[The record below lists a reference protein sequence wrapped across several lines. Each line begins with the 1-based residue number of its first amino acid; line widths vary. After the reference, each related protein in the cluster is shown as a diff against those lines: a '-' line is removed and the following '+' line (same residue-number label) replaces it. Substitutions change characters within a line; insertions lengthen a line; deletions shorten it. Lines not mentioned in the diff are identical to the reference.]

1 MADSQLRGFGSETLA
16 RADVRPGC
24 LASSPQSHHS
34 ILRRSRWFEPPSR
47 FTCDRALA
55 HAYSATADADVSL
68 PRMADGTAYQTELPL
83 GLIGEAPEYLTS
95 QLVTYIG
102 NKRAMLEP
110 IRRAVE
116 EVQRRTGRSKLRILD
131 AFSGSGVVARMFK
144 QYASELIVN
153 DFEDY
158 ARCVSAC
165 YLTNRSEVSR
175 EALATRAEALNR
187 AVSSERAPAGFFRRL
202 YSPRDPSA
210 IVVEDR
216 VFYTPENAY
225 RLDAY
230 RQLFEAED
238 AQVKTLLMGPLL
250 SEASIHANTAGVFK
264 GFYKDRQ
271 TGIGKFGGSGADA
284 LDRITAPIVLEPP
297 ILSNFECDYAVHQAD
312 ANALVHKLRG
322 LDVAYFDPPYN
333 QHPYGSNYFMLNLL
347 VSYQEPAE
355 ISRVSGIPNTWRR
368 SDYNVRSRAL
378 PRLRDL
384 IESVDARF
392 VILSFND
399 EGFVSPGEIRAVLN
413 SVGTI
418 TEHRQAYTTFRGCRN
433 LRNRSNS
440 VTEHVYLVEKD

>member
-1 MADSQLRGFGSETLA
+1 VANGSA
-16 RADVRPGC
+16 C
-24 LASSPQSHHS
+24 
-34 ILRRSRWFEPPSR
+34 
-47 FTCDRALA
+47 
-55 HAYSATADADVSL
+55 
-68 PRMADGTAYQTELPL
+68 QTQLPL
-83 GLIGEAPEYLTS
+83 GLIDEAPEYLTS
-95 QLVTYIG
+95 QLITYIG

-116 EVQRRTGRSKLRILD
+116 AVQRRTGRDKLRILD
-131 AFSGSGVVARMFK
+131 AFSGSGVVARLFK

-158 ARCVSAC
+158 ARCVSEC
-165 YLTNRSEVSR
+165 YLTNRSEISD
-175 EALATRAEALNR
+175 EALAARAEALNR
-187 AVSSERAPAGFFRRL
+187 AVSSERVPAGFFRRL

-210 IVVEDR
+210 ITVEDR

-230 RQLFEAED
+230 RQLLED
-238 AQVKTLLMGPLL
+238 EDPQARSLLMGPLL
-250 SEASIHANTAGVFK
+250 AKASIHANTAGVFK
-264 GFYKDRQ
+264 GFYKDRH

-297 ILSNFECDYAVHQAD
+297 TLSNFECDYAVHQAD
-312 ANALVHKLRG
+312 ANALVRELRG

-347 VSYQEPAE
+347 VSYEEPVE
-355 ISRVSGIPNTWRR
+355 TSRVSGIPTMWRR

-378 PRLRDL
+378 PRLREL
-384 IESVDARF
+384 IESVDADF

-399 EGFVSPGEIRAVLN
+399 EGFVSPPEIRATIGA
-413 SVGTI
+413 VGAV

-433 LRNRSNS
+433 LRNRSSS
-440 VTEHVYLVEKD
+440 VTEHVYLVEKG